1 MKDINNIKDLK
12 EKIDM
17 KDIKNMKDLKD
28 IKEIKDRKGRK
39 DKNGIK
45 GLKEPKPLK
54 ELKPMK
60 ESKPM
65 KEPKPL
71 KESRPMKELNSM
83 KELKSRERLKSRKE
97 LKSRKDLKC
106 IKDLNYKKDLK
117 YIKEL
122 KHKKELKENLCVTY
136 NADNNYAKYLG
147 ISMLSLFE
155 TNKDFK
161 EIDVYIMDCGISDT
175 NKEKLL
181 GIGDE
186 YGRKIFFV
194 SMKDFISGLKLNMGP
209 KKIAIAAYA
218 RLFISSVIPDK
229 YDKVLYLDCDTII
242 LDNQSSLWKTDL
254 KDFFA
259 AGVRD
264 TVERYAV
271 TRIGL
276 TKRDLYVNAGV
287 LLVNLSA
294 WRKHNIQKA
303 FLDFIEKFGG
313 NVPFHDQ
320 GIINGVCGKR
330 IFALSPRYNVTSN
343 MFTFTSDSI
352 RKIYYM
358 DSYYSEKKLT
368 EARKNP
374 AILHFTTGLVG
385 RPWEENCTHPKKD
398 EFIKAAEKS
407 PWKDDPLLPDSRR
420 FTLKAFTFL
429 YRHAPLFIS
438 ENIYRIGNRFK
449 EFVYD

>member
-1 MKDINNIKDLK
+1 MEDIRD
-12 EKIDM
+12 
-17 KDIKNMKDLKD
+17 
-28 IKEIKDRKGRK
+28 
-39 DKNGIK
+39 
-45 GLKEPKPLK
+45 
-54 ELKPMK
+54 
-60 ESKPM
+60 
-65 KEPKPL
+65 
-71 KESRPMKELNSM
+71 
-83 KELKSRERLKSRKE
+83 
-97 LKSRKDLKC
+97 
-106 IKDLNYKKDLK
+106 
-117 YIKEL
+117 
-122 KHKKELKENLCVTY
+122 LCVAY
-136 NADNNYAKYLG
+136 NADDNYAKYLG

-155 TNKDFK
+155 ANKEFK
-161 EIDVYIMDCGISDT
+161 GIDVYIMDCGISDK
-175 NKEKLL
+175 NKEKLVK
-181 GIGDE
+181 IADE
-186 YGRKIFFV
+186 YGRRIFFA
-194 SMKDFISGLKLNMGP
+194 SMKDFISGLKLNMGH
-209 KKIAIAAYA
+209 KKIASATYA
-218 RLFISSVIPDK
+218 RLFLSSVVPETYK
-229 YDKVLYLDCDTII
+229 KVLYLDCDTII
-242 LDNQSSLWKTDL
+242 MDNLSSLWKTDL

-320 GIINGVCGKR
+320 GIINGVCGKS

-358 DSYYSEKKLT
+358 DSYYSEKELT